1 MFRQI
6 ILLVCLIALTT
17 AQTVPQYNQGLRQDG
32 DKFIEIIFQQTELTE
47 ELAAHS
53 IDVRVSTENT
63 TLTHVQFNVLEVSAF
78 IKLLTL
84 ILI

>member
-47 ELAAHS
+47 ELATHS